1 MTKFTD
7 LDAAREECEFLVQQ
21 TGRVHLVKRG
31 PKQRG
36 GEQTYRVCRE
46 YINSDDG
53 TILMR
58 LSPQNEVIVRGHA

>member
-1 MTKFTD
+1 MTVFTD
-7 LDAAREECEFLVQQ
+7 LDAAREECEFLVEM

-31 PKQRG
+31 PKKRSG
-36 GEQTYRVCRE
+36 HQTYRVVRE

-58 LSPQNEVIVRGHA
+58 LSPPPKAVVRGAA